1 MTALIYRHKDVC
13 VSVYVYVCVNCY
25 HLSMERVISPAPSN
39 VRTSSFTCVWVC
51 VCVYMSVSVFVCLQL
66 CACKHWSVCSY
77 VCSRVVLCAP
87 NMLHI
92 SSKPAVAATPYT
104 PTPTPTPTRP
114 NTHIPTHPRIY
125 PSCISL
131 YPPHFA
137 LCTPYHATNQ
147 TNYSHSQ

>member
-1 MTALIYRHKDVC
+1 MC
-13 VSVYVYVCVNCY
+13 SVYVYVCVKCD

-51 VCVYMSVSVFVCLQL
+51 KCVCMIVSVFVCLRL

-77 VCSRVVLCAP
+77 ICVRVVLCARSYIFLP
-87 NMLHI
+87 SMPLLR
-92 SSKPAVAATPYT
+92 P
-104 PTPTPTPTRP
+104 PTHPHKTRP
-114 NTHIPTHPRIY
+114 NTHIPTHPRIC

-131 YPPHFA
+131 YPPPFA